1 MTAPLKMKELE
12 SRTGVSRE
20 AIRFYI
26 REGLLPEPEKPK
38 KNVAHYSEE
47 HVQKIRLIKQ
57 LQEEHYLPLKIVKSV
72 MNNSS
77 SGMHEMSRILPGL
90 MTDIAPGADVSI
102 SEAANQSGLSSE
114 QIRELDGIGAITL
127 GELGVS
133 PRDLAF
139 LKTWGE
145 AQQQGFNENNGF
157 DAGFLSQFVAS
168 SRQLAAFEVSHFFE
182 SFSDLD
188 GQSAADLGAD
198 GINYA
203 NRLLTQ
209 MHTKFLLSE
218 IERQS
223 QVPEDSNS

>member
-1 MTAPLKMKELE
+1 MGAPLKMKERE

-38 KNVAHYSEE
+38 RNVAHYSEE

-72 MNNSS
+72 MNNSG
-77 SGMHEMSRILPGL
+77 SGIQEMSRILPGL
-90 MTDIAPGADVSI
+90 LTDIAPGNDVTVKEA
-102 SEAANQSGLSSE
+102 SETSGLSQQQIE
-114 QIRELDGIGAITL
+114 QLAEVGAVSLDDKRI
-127 GELGVS
+127 S

-139 LKTWGE
+139 LTTWGE
-145 AQQQGFNENNGF
+145 AQRQGFNEKDGF
-157 DAGFLSQFVAS
+157 DAGFIAQFVAS
-168 SRQLAAFEVSHFFE
+168 TKALARYEVKQFFN

-188 GQSAADLGAD
+188 GESAADLGAD

-203 NRLLTQ
+203 NRLLTLL
-209 MHTKFLLSE
+209 HTRFLLEE
-218 IERQS
+218 IENQS

>member
-127 GELGVS
+127 GEHGVS

-145 AQQQGFNENNGF
+145 AQQQGFNEKNGF

-198 GINYA
+198 GINFA